1 MRKSAFRRRGTI
13 IVIGA
18 LMTLC
23 LTTQAWAQQCDNP
36 RALRFS
42 LIPSQDTVRELTYY
56 KPILDLLAKNID
68 KKIEFYMPT
77 SYASVVEALLGKWV
91 DVAVLG
97 PESYVLAHSK
107 DKTIE
112 VFGTYARKKNGI
124 QDAGPGYKSVL
135 ISKKGSKFTTVESLR
150 GSVLALVDPASTSG
164 ALIPEH
170 VFPKEAKLA
179 PLKQYFSRVIFSG
192 GHDLSTLSVL
202 EGKVDAGFVAT
213 HRFMEVV
220 NAGKVKVEDF
230 NFLWF
235 SPLLPQDPF
244 VYRGT
249 LCEDLKQKVANT
261 FWTVDKTPEG
271 QKYLE
276 NVKSER
282 VVKMSDAD
290 YQIVRD
296 VVK

>member
-1 MRKSAFRRRGTI
+1 MRNPTFRRLAPI
-13 IVIGA
+13 IVASVIVTLLAAANA
-18 LMTLC
+18 LS
-23 LTTQAWAQQCDNP
+23 QQCDNP

-56 KPILDLLAKNID
+56 KPILDLLGKNID

-112 VFGTYARKKNGI
+112 VFGTYSRKKNGI

-135 ISKKGSKFTTVESLR
+135 ITKKGSKFTTVEALK

-220 NAGKVKVEDF
+220 NAGKVKQEDF
-230 NFLWF
+230 NFLWY

-261 FWTVDKTPEG
+261 FLTVEKTAEG

-282 VVKMSDAD
+282 VVKMTDAD